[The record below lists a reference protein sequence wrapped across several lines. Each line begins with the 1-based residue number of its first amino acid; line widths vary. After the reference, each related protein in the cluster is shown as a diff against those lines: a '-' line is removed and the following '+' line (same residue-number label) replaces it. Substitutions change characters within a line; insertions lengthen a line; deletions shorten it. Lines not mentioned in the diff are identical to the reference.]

1 MDEEKIQSEEES
13 EEISEEPEQTP
24 IEDEEKEEESAI
36 EEPVELIVTVDKPE
50 EEQATD
56 TAITA
61 EEQPVNEN
69 KWVKPALL
77 ILLAVFTIAMS
88 VLGSYLVTRSTIAS
102 KERRVVIYEGV
113 ETTAVNLTTAD
124 LSPIV
129 EKIQDTV
136 VEVYTEAV
144 VYNRFYGEYIT
155 SGAGSG
161 VILSQDG
168 YIVTNNHVIDK
179 ATNIKV
185 KTADGTEYEAL
196 LIAADEDTDL
206 AVLKIDATN
215 LHAATLGNSTSLKVG
230 QGVIAIGNPL
240 GTLGGTV
247 TTGILSSLSR
257 TVTIEDAKMTLLQT
271 DTAISPGN
279 SGGGLF
285 NVSGEL
291 IAIVNAKSVSQNVE
305 GIGFAIPIDIAK
317 TVVQDLIT
325 YGYVTGR
332 PALGIS
338 GAEVDNMQ
346 LAQYN
351 GYSHLGIYVSE
362 LISEEAKNSGLQPKD
377 LIFELNGV
385 AIDSFATLKYELY
398 KYKAGETVYLKVE
411 RNGKEVAVQLVLTA
425 KNNS

>member
-24 IEDEEKEEESAI
+24 VEAEVKEETAV

-50 EEQATD
+50 EEQASD
-56 TAITA
+56 TVMAA
-61 EEQPVNEN
+61 KEQPVNEN

-88 VLGSYLVTRSTIAS
+88 VLGSYLVTKSTIAS

-168 YIVTNNHVIDK
+168 YIVTNNHVIDQ

-215 LHAATLGNSTSLKVG
+215 LHAATLGNSTNLKVG

-317 TVVQDLIT
+317 AVVQDLIT

>member
-1 MDEEKIQSEEES
+1 MDEEKIQSEEVS

-24 IEDEEKEEESAI
+24 IEDEAKEESAI

-56 TAITA
+56 TVITA

-411 RNGKEVAVQLVLTA
+411 RNGQEVAVQLVLTA

>member
-24 IEDEEKEEESAI
+24 VEAEVKEETAV

-50 EEQATD
+50 EEQASD
-56 TAITA
+56 TVMAA
-61 EEQPVNEN
+61 KEQPVNEN

-88 VLGSYLVTRSTIAS
+88 VLGSYLVTKSTIAS

-215 LHAATLGNSTSLKVG
+215 LHAATLGNSTNLKVG

-317 TVVQDLIT
+317 AVVQDLIT

>member
-24 IEDEEKEEESAI
+24 VEAEVKEETAV

-50 EEQATD
+50 EEQASD
-56 TAITA
+56 TVMAA
-61 EEQPVNEN
+61 KEQPVNEN

-88 VLGSYLVTRSTIAS
+88 VLGSYLVTKSTIAS

-144 VYNRFYGEYIT
+144 VYNQFYGEYIT

-215 LHAATLGNSTSLKVG
+215 LHAATLGNSTNLKVG

-317 TVVQDLIT
+317 AVVQDLIT

>member
-56 TAITA
+56 TVITA

-411 RNGKEVAVQLVLTA
+411 RNGQEVAVQLVLTA